1 MLQDLE
7 SRAMCAHLEIMHTLV
22 NIIALGIKESDT
34 YERIFEYTVPS
45 CHVAFGRAARG
56 LGHASPR
63 INVVSVLLY
72 FSVVVCQRMDK

>member
-7 SRAMCAHLEIMHTLV
+7 SQATCAHLAKMHTLV
-22 NIIALGIKESDT
+22 NIVALGIKDSDT
-34 YERIFEYTVPS
+34 YERRFEYTVPL

-72 FSVVVCQRMDK
+72 FSVVSCRRMDK